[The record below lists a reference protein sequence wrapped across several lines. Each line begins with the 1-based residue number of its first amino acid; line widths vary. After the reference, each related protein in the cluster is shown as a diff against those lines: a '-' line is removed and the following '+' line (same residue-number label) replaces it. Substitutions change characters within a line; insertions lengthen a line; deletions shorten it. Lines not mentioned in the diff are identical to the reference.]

1 MRWIVPG
8 LVAALLL
15 ASPVAKGEE
24 PAFST
29 SILFPFEKKHN
40 HASCVVE
47 LADGSLLA
55 TWYTGSGERKSDDV
69 RIVGARLKKG
79 ATAWGPVFEMADTP
93 GYPDCNPSV
102 FVGQDKALWLFWPT
116 ILDHRWEGALLK
128 FARAEDGTGE
138 GTPRWT
144 REGVIHITPV
154 KFEDDIQSSLK
165 TVTAEERAKHKAEVD
180 ELESRAKD
188 LIYQRLGWMPRVR
201 PIVLPSGRWLLPLY
215 TDTYSMSLVAISDDQ
230 GATWQTSRPMI
241 GFGNIQPSLVRKKD
255 GTIVAFMRENGPRQK
270 IRLST
275 SKDEG
280 QTWSVV
286 TESSLPNPGAGVDAI
301 LLASGAWAIIYND
314 LTDGRHSLAISLS
327 DDEGATWP
335 ITRHVE
341 SHAKKDGSYHYPSI
355 LQDSDGA
362 IHVTYTN
369 GGKPEGSTIQHARL
383 NEAWIRQ
390 GDPTPKR

>member
-1 MRWIVPG
+1 MRWLVPG
-8 LVAALLL
+8 LVAALLGGSI
-15 ASPVAKGEE
+15 ANGEE

-47 LADGSLLA
+47 LPDGSLLA
-55 TWYTGSGERKSDDV
+55 SWYTGSGERRSDDV
-69 RIVGARLKKG
+69 RIVGARLQKG

-102 FVGQDKALWLFWPT
+102 FVGRDKALWLFWPT
-116 ILDHRWEGALLK
+116 IVDHRWESALLK
-128 FARAEDGTGE
+128 FARADDGTGE

-144 REGVIHITPV
+144 REGLIHITPV
-154 KFEDDIQSSLK
+154 KFEEDIQSTLK
-165 TVTAEERAKHKAEVD
+165 SVTAEERDKHKAEV
-180 ELESRAKD
+180 EVLERQAKD
-188 LIYQRLGWMPRVR
+188 LLYQRLGWMPRVR
-201 PIVLPSGRWLLPLY
+201 PIELPSGRWLLPLY
-215 TDTYSMSLVAISDDQ
+215 TDTFSVSLVAISDDK
-230 GATWQTSRPMI
+230 GTTWKTSRPMI

-255 GTIVAFMRENGPRQK
+255 GTIVAFMRENGPRRK

-280 QTWSVV
+280 ETWSVV

-301 LLASGAWAIIYND
+301 LLADGAWAIVYND
-314 LTDGRHSLAISLS
+314 LTSGRHSLALSLS
-327 DDEGATWP
+327 DDEGANWP
-335 ITRHVE
+335 VTRHLE
-341 SHAKKDGSYHYPSI
+341 AHAKGDGSYHYPSI
-355 LQDSDGA
+355 LQGSDGA
-362 IHVTYTN
+362 IHVTYTH

-390 GDPTPKR
+390 GDSSTAAR